1 MPITI
6 TLNDELAERLEEMAA
21 ESGRPVN
28 EVVEILLAEVMEDV
42 DFDGSLPV
50 VRLPPGTP
58 ELTDEQINRLREGS
72 DT

>member
-1 MPITI
+1 MPMTI
-6 TLNDELAERLEEMAA
+6 TVNDELAARLEEMAA
-21 ESGRPVN
+21 ESGRPIS

-42 DFDGSLPV
+42 DFDGRIPV

-58 ELTDEQINRLREGS
+58 PLTDEQINRLRDGS